1 MPRRAALAALASKL
15 SAAATALD
23 WPALAAANAALA
35 PALAT
40 LAAQGDWNGQERSAL
55 AALRAAHRQASL
67 DCTQAKERLGSKLD
81 EMQANKEGWMAYA
94 LYSDIDPNGNQA

>member
-1 MPRRAALAALASKL
+1 LAALASKL
-15 SAAATALD
+15 SAAGTARD
-23 WPALAAANAALA
+23 WPALAAADAALA
-35 PALAT
+35 PALAK

-55 AALRAAHRQASL
+55 SALRAAHRQARL

-94 LYSDIDPNGNQA
+94 LYSDTDPDGNQE

>member
-1 MPRRAALAALASKL
+1 MAALASKL
-15 SAAATALD
+15 SAAATAGD

-35 PALAT
+35 PALAK
-40 LAAQGDWNGQERSAL
+40 LAAQGDWNGQERAAL
-55 AALRAAHRQASL
+55 SALRAAHQQARL

-94 LYSDIDPNGNQA
+94 LCSDTDPNGNQE